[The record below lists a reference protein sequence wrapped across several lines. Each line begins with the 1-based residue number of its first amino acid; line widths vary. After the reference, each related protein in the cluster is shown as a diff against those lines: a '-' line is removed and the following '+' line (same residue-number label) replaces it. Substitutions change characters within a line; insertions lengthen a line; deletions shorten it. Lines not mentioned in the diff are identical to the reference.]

1 MYTEN
6 DLIEYWNIF
15 TYQQVMCKG
24 RTLSHETNF
33 ICLIDSLTHEKKKKM
48 IKKMKNESK
57 NLSQ

>member
-33 ICLIDSLTHEKKKKM
+33 ICLIDSLTHEKKKK
-48 IKKMKNESK
+48 
-57 NLSQ
+57 